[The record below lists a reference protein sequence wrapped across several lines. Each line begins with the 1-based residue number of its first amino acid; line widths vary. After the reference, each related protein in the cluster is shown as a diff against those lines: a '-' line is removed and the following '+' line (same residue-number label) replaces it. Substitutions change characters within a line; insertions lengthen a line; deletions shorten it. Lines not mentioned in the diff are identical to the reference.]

1 MTVLVKSFSGINQ
14 INRNRSGG
22 GVIAHVRDDI
32 PSKQLTK
39 HKLPEC
45 VFIEVNLRSEWKRG
59 RESEE

>member
-1 MTVLVKSFSGINQ
+1 MPSRFD
-14 INRNRSGG
+14 RFDRSGG

-32 PSKQLTK
+32 PSKQLIK
-39 HKLPEC
+39 HKLSEC